1 MLMAYF
7 NQLQLIV
14 WLFGLGRALW
24 LPGFGLQFFLA
35 ARFTGP
41 RLHLFL
47 VFVDAFLD
55 PLRDKLGL
63 LLGLPRLLVGTGN
76 FHRLLL
82 GLGGNLVVLGH
93 QIISSGMA
101 GWGVCHKGASGWRL
115 LGAGEGQVSDHSTK
129 NLINQQEAGCW
140 AEDHN

>member
-14 WLFGLGRALW
+14 LFFGLWRALW
-24 LPGFGLQFFLA
+24 LPGFGLHFFLA
-35 ARFTGP
+35 ARFAGP

-63 LLGLPRLLVGTGN
+63 FLGLPGFWLARAIFIASCWVSGEILSYLA
-76 FHRLLL
+76 
-82 GLGGNLVVLGH
+82 
-93 QIISSGMA
+93 IKSSPRA
-101 GWGVCHKGASGWRL
+101 WL
-115 LGAGEGQVSDHSTK
+115 AGEYAIKARPGGVSLVREGIK
-129 NLINQQEAGCW
+129 
-140 AEDHN
+140 